1 MKYAEAR
8 AYIASL
14 QGRGWRLELD
24 RMREFVRLLDNPE
37 RGCHCFHVAGTNG
50 KGSVTAMIASVL
62 KESGFRV
69 GSFFSPFV
77 YDFRERI
84 QINGE
89 MISEQDI
96 ARLTELLIPISEH
109 LSNSPLG
116 GPTEFEF
123 KTAMGF
129 YHWAEEK
136 CDYVALEVG
145 LGGRLDA
152 TNIIEKPVVAIISQ
166 VGMDHQ
172 QYLGDTIEKIAAE
185 KAGIFKRGCPAVS
198 GATDER
204 AKNAIRHG
212 RLWRIPEEFSCTDDS
227 ITTPVKVRSGI
238 ETNLLGG
245 FQRHNLAV
253 AVAAIDA
260 SGIAIPEEDLC
271 RGLMSVS
278 LPGRMEV
285 VRRVPTVIFD
295 GAHNQQ
301 AAESVATSITAQFPG
316 KQVRLVFGSATG
328 HEPSGVLRAFA
339 PLLQKAYVCEIAHER
354 AQPLAQI
361 VSAAVTALDPARIQV
376 CAGVSDA
383 IRQAVGGCRE
393 TEIVLVTGSFYL
405 LGEANTALEDLT

>member
-1 MKYAEAR
+1 MTYAEAR

-14 QGRGWRLELD
+14 EGRGWRLELD
-24 RMREFVRLLDNPE
+24 RMREFVRLLGNPE
-37 RGCHCFHVAGTNG
+37 RECRCFHVAGTNG

-62 KESGFRV
+62 RESGFTV

-89 MISEQDI
+89 MISEQGI
-96 ARLTELLIPISEH
+96 ARLTEMLIPICEQ
-109 LSNSPLG
+109 LATSPLG

-129 YHWAEEK
+129 CHWAEK
-136 CDYVALEVG
+136 RCDYVALEVG

-152 TNIIEKPVVAIISQ
+152 TNIIEKPVVTIISQ
-166 VGMDHQ
+166 VGLDHQ

-185 KAGIFKRGCPAVS
+185 KAGILKHGCPAVS

-204 AKNAIRHG
+204 AKNAISHSS
-212 RLWRIPEEFSCTDDS
+212 LWRIPEEFSYTDDS
-227 ITTPVKVRSGI
+227 ITTPVKIRSGI

-260 SGIAIPEEDLC
+260 SGIAIPEEALR
-271 RGLMSVS
+271 RGLVNVS
-278 LPGRMEV
+278 LPGRMEI
-285 VRRVPTVIFD
+285 VRRQPTVILD

-301 AAESVATSITAQFPG
+301 SAESVAASIAALFPE
-316 KQVRLVFGSATG
+316 KQVRLVFSSATG

-339 PLLQKAYVCEIAHER
+339 SLLEKAYVCEIAHER
-354 AQPLAQI
+354 AQPLGQI

-376 CAGVSDA
+376 CAGVADA
-383 IRQAVGGCRE
+383 VSQAVGECTE
-393 TEIVLVTGSFYL
+393 TEIVLITGSFYL
-405 LGEANTALEDLT
+405 LGEAKATLGA